1 MDRKKAYEFVDM
13 AGLVATEY
21 YAAAYCLDKRQG
33 IYTLSALILMLVFS
47 SISICMVI
55 KWKLG
60 WRRTQAITEVV
71 LFILSLVC
79 IWYLYIWKGN

>member
-13 AGLVATEY
+13 AGLVATVY

-47 SISICMVI
+47 SISICMPPSAWIHSWSVP
-55 KWKLG
+55 
-60 WRRTQAITEVV
+60 TVV
-71 LFILSLVC
+71 LLVR
-79 IWYLYIWKGN
+79 